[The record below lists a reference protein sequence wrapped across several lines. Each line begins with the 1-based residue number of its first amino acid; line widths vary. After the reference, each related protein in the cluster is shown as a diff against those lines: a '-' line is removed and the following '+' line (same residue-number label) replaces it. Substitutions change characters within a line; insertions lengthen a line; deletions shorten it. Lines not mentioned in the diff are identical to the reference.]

1 MKAYYS
7 VMIVEKQE
15 QMIHVIKNMLP
26 WNEYGFEIVATTNNE
41 DKALAYY
48 GEYRHDL
55 VFTSIDLEAGNGM
68 SLIRQVKHLNPHGFV
83 IVISK
88 HDDYDTLR
96 DAFKAGCNDYLLKER
111 LRYSTLANL
120 LKDVKKALDEDKE
133 VKHFDIDWENELEK
147 LLGLIRDKQK
157 VDTSSVIKL
166 LEREELMILQ
176 GEYRFIYFRMDNV
189 RIFNRNLKQYD
200 KPSWLSTDEF
210 INMFRNKLFLRDE
223 MQLKLKQI
231 IKKIFKDVP
240 NMRLIFTKKHSG
252 LIILPDDDME
262 FMKNKARDLIEEI
275 NRILTYEFSITISS
289 VASGVQGFL
298 PMYEAIQIYHEHKF
312 YDGDSCIEIM
322 DEMKTYAHLNEHD
335 IYFIERIIQAFNDQQ
350 YDDVLRIS
358 KEAVHYMQ
366 QHKIEQSEV
375 KLYFCELIDRIEKM
389 ILEKSFS
396 QLYPFDVLRQGIRE
410 SESIM
415 YLDLEIEKI
424 MKTLIDWMQEHM
436 ISKYKRNVVSIMQYV
451 EDHINQKITLA
462 MIAEAIGLSE
472 IHTSRIFK
480 KETGKNLITYI
491 NEMKMKKAEILLKE
505 ERYKIKDIGHMV
517 GIDDQL
523 YFNKVFKKF
532 YGYSPREYRKMTI
545 QKG

>member
-1 MKAYYS
+1 
-7 VMIVEKQE
+7 
-15 QMIHVIKNMLP
+15 
-26 WNEYGFEIVATTNNE
+26 
-41 DKALAYY
+41 
-48 GEYRHDL
+48 
-55 VFTSIDLEAGNGM
+55 
-68 SLIRQVKHLNPHGFV
+68 
-83 IVISK
+83 
-88 HDDYDTLR
+88 
-96 DAFKAGCNDYLLKER
+96 
-111 LRYSTLANL
+111 
-120 LKDVKKALDEDKE
+120 
-133 VKHFDIDWENELEK
+133 
-147 LLGLIRDKQK
+147 
-157 VDTSSVIKL
+157 
-166 LEREELMILQ
+166 
-176 GEYRFIYFRMDNV
+176 
-189 RIFNRNLKQYD
+189 
-200 KPSWLSTDEF
+200 
-210 INMFRNKLFLRDE
+210 
-223 MQLKLKQI
+223 
-231 IKKIFKDVP
+231 
-240 NMRLIFTKKHSG
+240 
-252 LIILPDDDME
+252 
-262 FMKNKARDLIEEI
+262 
-275 NRILTYEFSITISS
+275 
-289 VASGVQGFL
+289 
-298 PMYEAIQIYHEHKF
+298 
-312 YDGDSCIEIM
+312 M

-358 KEAVHYMQ
+358 KEAVRYMQ